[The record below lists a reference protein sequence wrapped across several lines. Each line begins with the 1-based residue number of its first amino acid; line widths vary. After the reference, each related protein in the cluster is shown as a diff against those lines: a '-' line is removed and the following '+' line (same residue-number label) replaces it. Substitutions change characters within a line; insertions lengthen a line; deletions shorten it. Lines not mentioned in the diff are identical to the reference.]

1 MDGLIDFNDCQTF
14 LNNYEGADTKLKISL
29 ENEIYMLKLG
39 RKLDSDEGKL
49 SIQASYSSS
58 PVSEYIGCH
67 AFSLAGIPVQETKLG
82 TYNGHVVVACKD
94 FIQQRSDSENVSLI
108 EFNKLQSSFL
118 QGKSPAGRTPALGN
132 VLHIFAEHPYLDSIR
147 EQAADRFWK
156 TFAVDSIVGNFDR
169 HAGNWG
175 YIYNGSIDRII
186 DLAPVYDCGSSFYPK
201 LNEHGMLE
209 FVRDPD
215 LLRQRVLTF
224 PTAALMVDGKKAR
237 YHEFLLSEEGK
248 PAREALLD
256 ISKTFDMSK
265 FLQFIAETPGLT
277 ELQREFYSTLIAIRN
292 EMIIEPALDLAR
304 QEELARS
311 KEGIGIDALMEQ
323 LAEPVESRFYAPDI
337 VKDNWDR

>member
-1 MDGLIDFNDCQTF
+1 MDSLIDFNDCRTF
-14 LNNYEGADTKLKISL
+14 LNDYEGADTKLKISL

-39 RKLDSDEGKL
+39 RKLDDNERNL

-67 AFSLAGIPVQETKLG
+67 AFFLAGIPVQETKLG
-82 TYNGHVVVACKD
+82 TYNGHIVVACKD
-94 FIQQRSDSENVSLI
+94 FIQQRSDSEDVSLI

-118 QGKSPAGRTPALGN
+118 QGKSPAGRTPALDN
-132 VLHIFAEHPYLDSIR
+132 VLHIFTEHPYLNSIR
-147 EQAADRFWK
+147 DQATDRFWK

-175 YIYNGSIDRII
+175 YIYNNSIDRII

-209 FVRDPD
+209 FVRNPD
-215 LLRQRVLTF
+215 LLKQRVLVF
-224 PTAALMVDGKKAR
+224 PTAALMVNGKKAK

-248 PAREALLD
+248 PARRALLD

-265 FLQFIAETPGLT
+265 FLQFIAEMPGLT
-277 ELQREFYSTLIAIRN
+277 ELQREFYSTLVTVRN
-292 EMIIEPALDLAR
+292 ETIIDPALDLAW
-304 QEELARS
+304 QEEMAKS
-311 KEGIGIDALMEQ
+311 KDGIGIDALMEQ
-323 LAEPVESRFYAPDI
+323 LAEPIENRFNAPDI
-337 VKDNWDR
+337 NKDNWDR